1 MVKPRRNNRRPQAL
15 KSDSSSYS
23 THHEEEE
30 EEERKPQPFRQAA
43 ETGASIV
50 HPRQAQRQSGQTTEE
65 AVALQNKGWEGCAAQ
80 LGTGLGISDLGLIPR
95 HIVDWCGAFSDYTT
109 KIVIP
114 CCLLFLRR
122 QFLDSIGPEITFSL
136 STKWR

>member
-1 MVKPRRNNRRPQAL
+1 MVKPRRNNRRPHSL

-30 EEERKPQPFRQAA
+30 EEEERKPQPLCQAA

-65 AVALQNKGWEGCAAQ
+65 AVALQNKGCAAQ
-80 LGTGLGISDLGLIPR
+80 LGTGLGIRGLGLIPR
-95 HIVDWCGAFSDYTT
+95 LIADWCGAFSDYTT
-109 KIVIP
+109 KIAIP
-114 CCLLFLRR
+114 SCLLFLRW
-122 QFLDSIGPEITFSL
+122 QFLDAIGPGITFSL